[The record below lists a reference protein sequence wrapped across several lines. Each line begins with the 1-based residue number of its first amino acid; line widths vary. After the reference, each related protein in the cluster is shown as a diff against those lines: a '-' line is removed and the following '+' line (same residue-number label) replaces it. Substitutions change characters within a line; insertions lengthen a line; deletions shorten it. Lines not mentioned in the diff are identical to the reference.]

1 MLQKNLEENIYSKK
15 NFNMDLLKDNIPKLV
30 RKLAVPAMI
39 GTLFQTLYNVVDTF
53 FAGKISPEALSALS
67 KSFPI
72 YFIIIATSIGVT
84 VAGTSLIGN
93 SIGEKDNKKT
103 LNYFSHIIYY
113 GILISIFIT
122 FLGLYLSER
131 VFFLMG
137 STEEVVSLGLE
148 YTNIIYSGSFL
159 FILVVSLNSLLHA
172 EGDTKTYRNVLV
184 LSFLLN
190 IILNPILI
198 FGFLFIPA
206 FGVKGIAIA
215 TIISQLVSFLVI
227 LFKVLKNE
235 RVRKITS
242 EYLVPKFLFFKNIF
256 FQSMPISVS
265 ICGYALAAA
274 IIFTYVGQSG
284 EYAVAGYGVGTR
296 IEQVVLL
303 PILGINTAIIS
314 IIAQNY
320 GANNLVRIKETYF
333 TAIKYAFIIMIT
345 AGTLVFLSAS
355 VITSFFS
362 SDPEVIEYGKR
373 YLKISAFVLPAYP
386 VFFLSNGFF
395 MALKKSENAM
405 ISNFFRNV
413 LNPIAVFYFAKYI
426 NASFE
431 TFFWLWVGINWFF
444 SISYFFIIIYYFK
457 LKLNKSSTVVHP

>member
-1 MLQKNLEENIYSKK
+1 
-15 NFNMDLLKDNIPKLV
+15 MDLLKDNIPKLV

-122 FLGLYLSER
+122 FLGLYFSER

-137 STEEVVSLGLE
+137 STEEVASLGLE

-184 LSFLLN
+184 ISFLLN

-206 FGVKGIAIA
+206 FGVKGIGIA
-215 TIISQLVSFLVI
+215 TIISQLVSFLII

-235 RVRKITS
+235 RVRNITN

-355 VITSFFS
+355 LITSFFS

-413 LNPIAVFYFAKYI
+413 LNPIAVFYIAKYI

-457 LKLNKSSTVVHP
+457 LKLNKPSTVVHP

>member
-1 MLQKNLEENIYSKK
+1 MN
-15 NFNMDLLKDNIPKLV
+15 LLKDNVPKLV
-30 RKLAVPAMI
+30 RKLSVPAMV
-39 GTLFQTLYNVVDTF
+39 GTLFQTLYNIVDTF

-93 SIGEKDNKKT
+93 SIGEKNNKKT
-103 LNYFSHIIYY
+103 LYYFSHIVYY
-113 GILISIFIT
+113 GILVSIFIT
-122 FLGLYLSER
+122 FLGLYFAEN

-137 STEEVVSLGLE
+137 STDEVVSLGLD
-148 YTNIIYSGSFL
+148 YTNIIYAGSIL

-172 EGDTKTYRNVLV
+172 EGDTKTYRNVLI

-190 IILNPILI
+190 ILLNPIFI

-206 FGVKGIAIA
+206 FGVKGIGIA
-215 TIISQLVSFLVI
+215 TIISQFVSFIII
-227 LFKVLKNE
+227 LFKVLKNP
-235 RVRKITS
+235 RVLKITN
-242 EYLVPKFLFFKNIF
+242 EFLLPNFIYFKNIF
-256 FQSMPISVS
+256 FQSMPITIS

-320 GANNLVRIKETYF
+320 GAKNFDRIKQCYF
-333 TAIKYAFIIMIT
+333 TAIQYAFIIMLTSGIIVFIS
-345 AGTLVFLSAS
+345 AGF
-355 VITSFFS
+355 ITSIFS

-413 LNPIAVFYFAKYI
+413 LNPIVVFYIAKHI
-426 NASFE
+426 DASFE
-431 TFFWLWVGINWFF
+431 TFFWIWVGINWFF
-444 SISYFFIIIYYFK
+444 SISYFFVVVYYFK
-457 LKLNKSSTVVHP
+457 AKLNKSSAVVHP

>member
-1 MLQKNLEENIYSKK
+1 MN
-15 NFNMDLLKDNIPKLV
+15 LLKDNVPNLV
-30 RKLAVPAMI
+30 KKLALPAMV
-39 GTLFQTLYNVVDTF
+39 GTLFQTLYNIVDTF
-53 FAGKISPEALSALS
+53 FAGKISSEALAALS

-93 SIGEKDNKKT
+93 SIGENNKNKT
-103 LNYFSHIIYY
+103 INYFTHIIYFAIIIS
-113 GILISIFIT
+113 ILIT
-122 FLGLYLSER
+122 YLGLSYSEK
-131 VFFLMG
+131 VFVLMG
-137 STEEVVSLGLE
+137 STKEVTFLGLE
-148 YTNIIYSGSFL
+148 YTNVIYSGSFI
-159 FILVVSLNSLLHA
+159 FILVVALNSLLHA

-184 LSFLLN
+184 LSFFLN

-206 FGVKGIAIA
+206 FGVKGIGIA
-215 TIISQLVSFLVI
+215 TIIAQSISLFII
-227 LFKVLKNE
+227 LIKVLQNS
-235 RVRKITS
+235 RVKEITKD
-242 EYLVPKFLFFKNIF
+242 YLKPKLLFLKNIF
-256 FQSMPISVS
+256 FQSMPITIS
-265 ICGYALAAA
+265 ICGYALAAG

-314 IIAQNY
+314 IISQNY
-320 GANNLVRIKETYF
+320 GAKNFSRIKETYF
-333 TAIKYAFIIMIT
+333 TAIKYAFIIMVIS
-345 AGTLVFLSAS
+345 GIIVFISAS
-355 VITSFFS
+355 IITGIFS

-405 ISNFFRNV
+405 ISNLFRNV
-413 LNPIAVFYFAKYI
+413 LNPIIVFHIAKYI
-426 NASFE
+426 SASFE
-431 TFFWLWVGINWFF
+431 TFFWIWVGINWFF
-444 SISYFFIIIYYFK
+444 SISYFLIVIYYFRIK
-457 LKLNKSSTVVHP
+457 LQKSSAVVHP

>member
-1 MLQKNLEENIYSKK
+1 MN
-15 NFNMDLLKDNIPKLV
+15 LLKDNIPKLV
-30 RKLAVPAMI
+30 RKLAVPAMV

-122 FLGLYLSER
+122 ILGLYYSEQ

-137 STEEVVSLGLE
+137 STEEVASLGLE
-148 YTNIIYSGSFL
+148 YTNVIYSGSIL

-190 IILNPILI
+190 IVLNPILI

-206 FGVKGIAIA
+206 FGVKGIGIA
-215 TIISQLVSFLVI
+215 TIISQLVSFLIVLI
-227 LFKVLKNE
+227 KVLKNE
-235 RVRKITS
+235 TVKKINK
-242 EYLVPKFLFFKNIF
+242 EFLIPKFLFFKNIF

-320 GANNLVRIKETYF
+320 GANNLIRIKETYF

-345 AGTLVFLSAS
+345 AGTLVFLSAG

-362 SDPEVIEYGKR
+362 NDPEVIEYGKR

-413 LNPIAVFYFAKYI
+413 LNPIAIFYTAKYI

-431 TFFWLWVGINWFF
+431 TFFWLWVMINWFF
-444 SISYFFIIIYYFK
+444 SISYFFIVIYYFK
-457 LKLNKSSTVVHP
+457 LKLNKLSAVVHP

>member
-1 MLQKNLEENIYSKK
+1 MN
-15 NFNMDLLKDNIPKLV
+15 LLKDNIPKLV
-30 RKLAVPAMI
+30 RNLAIPAMV

-93 SIGEKDNKKT
+93 SIGEKNNKKT
-103 LNYFSHIIYY
+103 LNYFTHIIYY

-122 FLGLYLSER
+122 FLGLYFSEK

-137 STEEVVSLGLE
+137 STPEVVSLGLE
-148 YTNIIYSGSFL
+148 YTNIIYSGSIL

-172 EGDTKTYRNVLV
+172 EGDTKTYRNVLI

-190 IILNPILI
+190 VILNPILI

-206 FGVKGIAIA
+206 FGVKGIGIA
-215 TIISQLVSFLVI
+215 TIISQFVSFLII

-235 RVRKITS
+235 RVLKITN
-242 EYLVPKFLFFKNIF
+242 EFLLPKFLYFKNIF
-256 FQSMPISVS
+256 FQSMPITVS

-284 EYAVAGYGVGTR
+284 EYAVAGYGAGTR

-320 GANNLVRIKETYF
+320 GANNLLRIKETYF
-333 TAIKYAFIIMIT
+333 TAIKYAFLIMIT
-345 AGTLVFLSAS
+345 AGVLVFFSAS
-355 VITSFFS
+355 VITGFFS

-413 LNPIAVFYFAKYI
+413 LNPIVVFYIAKNI

-431 TFFWLWVGINWFF
+431 TFFWIWVGINWFF
-444 SISYFFIIIYYFK
+444 SISYFIVVVYYFK
-457 LKLNKSSTVVHP
+457 LKLNKSSAIVHP

>member
-1 MLQKNLEENIYSKK
+1 
-15 NFNMDLLKDNIPKLV
+15 MDLLKDNIPKLV
-30 RKLAVPAMI
+30 RKLAVPAMV

-93 SIGEKDNKKT
+93 SIGEKNNKKT

-122 FLGLYLSER
+122 FLGLYFSEPI
-131 VFFLMG
+131 FFLMG

-206 FGVKGIAIA
+206 FGVKGIGIA

-256 FQSMPISVS
+256 FQSMPISLS

-333 TAIKYAFIIMIT
+333 TAIKYAFIIMIS
-345 AGTLVFLSAS
+345 AGILVFLSAS

-413 LNPIAVFYFAKYI
+413 LNPIVVFYIAKYI

-431 TFFWLWVGINWFF
+431 TFFWIWVGINWFF

-457 LKLNKSSTVVHP
+457 IKLNKSSTVVHP

>member
-1 MLQKNLEENIYSKK
+1 
-15 NFNMDLLKDNIPKLV
+15 MDLLKDNIPKLV
-30 RKLAVPAMI
+30 RKLSVPAMV

-72 YFIIIATSIGVT
+72 YFIIIAASIGIT

-93 SIGEKDNKKT
+93 SIGEKNENKT
-103 LNYFSHIIYY
+103 LNYFSHINYY
-113 GILISIFIT
+113 GIIISIIVT
-122 FLGLYLSER
+122 FLGLSYAEK

-137 STEEVVSLGLE
+137 STNEVVSLGLD
-148 YTNIIYSGSFL
+148 YTNIIYSGSIL
-159 FILVVSLNSLLHA
+159 FILVVSFNSLLHA
-172 EGDTKTYRNVLV
+172 EGDTKTYRNALI
-184 LSFLLN
+184 LSFFLN

-198 FGFLFIPA
+198 FGFAFIPA
-206 FGVKGIAIA
+206 MGIKGIGLA
-215 TIISQLVSFLVI
+215 TIISQLVSFIIV
-227 LFKVLKNE
+227 LFKILKNN
-235 RVRKITS
+235 RVKKLTKDFLS
-242 EYLVPKFLFFKNIF
+242 PKFLYLKNIF
-256 FQSMPISVS
+256 FQSMPISLS
-265 ICGYALAAA
+265 ICGYALASA

-320 GANNLVRIKETYF
+320 GANNFNRIKETYF

-345 AGTLVFLSAS
+345 AGTLVFLSANI
-355 VITSFFS
+355 ITSFFS

-405 ISNFFRNV
+405 ISNLFRNV
-413 LNPIAVFYFAKYI
+413 LNPIVVFYIAKYF
-426 NASFE
+426 NASFD
-431 TFFWLWVGINWFF
+431 TFFWTWVGINWFF
-444 SISYFFIIIYYFK
+444 SISYFFIILYYFK
-457 LKLNKSSTVVHP
+457 SRLDKSSAVVHP

>member
-1 MLQKNLEENIYSKK
+1 
-15 NFNMDLLKDNIPKLV
+15 MDLLKDNIPKLV
-30 RKLAVPAMI
+30 RKLSVPAMV

-72 YFIIIATSIGVT
+72 YFIIIAASIGVT

-93 SIGEKDNKKT
+93 SIGKNDESKA
-103 LNYFSHIIYY
+103 LNYFTHINYY
-113 GILISIFIT
+113 GIIISIIIT
-122 FLGLYLSER
+122 FLGLTFAKK

-137 STEEVVSLGLE
+137 STNEVVSLGLD
-148 YTNIIYSGSFL
+148 YTNIIYSGSIL
-159 FILVVSLNSLLHA
+159 FILVVSFNSLLHA
-172 EGDTKTYRNVLV
+172 EGDTKTYRNALI
-184 LSFLLN
+184 LSFFLN

-198 FGFLFIPA
+198 FGFKL
-206 FGVKGIAIA
+206 GVKGIGLA
-215 TIISQLVSFLVI
+215 TIISQLVSFIIV
-227 LFKVLKNE
+227 LFKVLKNN
-235 RVRKITS
+235 RVKKLTKDFLS
-242 EYLVPKFLFFKNIF
+242 PKFLYFKNIF

-265 ICGYALAAA
+265 ICGYALASA

-320 GANNLVRIKETYF
+320 GANNVNRIKETYF
-333 TAIKYAFIIMIT
+333 TAIKYAFIIMFTT
-345 AGTLVFLSAS
+345 ATLVFLSANI
-355 VITSFFS
+355 ITSFFS
-362 SDPEVIEYGKR
+362 NDPEVIEYGKR
-373 YLKISAFVLPAYP
+373 YLRISAFVLPAYP

-405 ISNFFRNV
+405 ISNFIRNV
-413 LNPIAVFYFAKYI
+413 LNPIAVFYIAKFI
-426 NASFE
+426 SASFD
-431 TFFWLWVGINWFF
+431 TFFWTWVIINWFF
-444 SISYFFIIIYYFK
+444 SISYFLLILYYFK
-457 LKLNKSSTVVHP
+457 SRLDKSSAVVHP

>member
-1 MLQKNLEENIYSKK
+1 MN
-15 NFNMDLLKDNIPKLV
+15 LLKDNVPKLV
-30 RKLAVPAMI
+30 RKLAVPAMV
-39 GTLFQTLYNVVDTF
+39 GTLFQTLYNIVDTF

-93 SIGEKDNKKT
+93 SIGEKNNKKT
-103 LNYFSHIIYY
+103 LYYFSHIVYY
-113 GILISIFIT
+113 GILVSIFIT
-122 FLGLYLSER
+122 FLGLYFAEK

-137 STEEVVSLGLE
+137 STDEVVSLGLD
-148 YTNIIYSGSFL
+148 YTNIIYSGSIL

-172 EGDTKTYRNVLV
+172 EGDTKTYRNVLI

-190 IILNPILI
+190 ILLNPIFI

-206 FGVKGIAIA
+206 FGVKGIGIA
-215 TIISQLVSFLVI
+215 TIISQFVSFIII
-227 LFKVLKNE
+227 LFNVLKNP
-235 RVRKITS
+235 RVLKITN
-242 EYLVPKFLFFKNIF
+242 EFLLPKFIYFKNIF
-256 FQSMPISVS
+256 FQSMPITIS

-320 GANNLVRIKETYF
+320 GAKNFDRIKQCYF
-333 TAIKYAFIIMIT
+333 TAIQYAFIIMLTSGIIVFIS
-345 AGTLVFLSAS
+345 AGF
-355 VITSFFS
+355 ITSIFS

-413 LNPIAVFYFAKYI
+413 LNPIVVFYIAKHI
-426 NASFE
+426 DASFE
-431 TFFWLWVGINWFF
+431 TFFWIWVGINWFF
-444 SISYFFIIIYYFK
+444 SISYFFVVVYYFK
-457 LKLNKSSTVVHP
+457 AKLNKSSAVVHP